1 MTCVQPASRY
11 SSIAAMQSAGV
22 PAMGLQRSSSESLT
36 SAFAA
41 SRPPRSM
48 ASATGASSSLSIPA
62 NSSNVSAAPRMF
74 WNLFARYMPAISRA
88 PSRPASR
95 SVSWTEAT
103 TVQPM
108 SMSAATF
115 SRV

>member
-1 MTCVQPASRY
+1 
-11 SSIAAMQSAGV
+11 
-22 PAMGLQRSSSESLT
+22 
-36 SAFAA
+36 
-41 SRPPRSM
+41 
-48 ASATGASSSLSIPA
+48 
-62 NSSNVSAAPRMF
+62 MF

-95 SVSWTEAT
+95 SVSWIEAT

-108 SMSAATF
+108 SMSATTF